1 MGNKSIVG
9 PKGQITIPK
18 SLREKYHLL
27 EGEEVV
33 LVAREEGVL
42 VRHPSSSLRGRL
54 RGKLDTEGM
63 EKDIEKVRD
72 QWKA

>member
-1 MGNKSIVG
+1 MANKSIVG

-54 RGKLDTEGM
+54 RGKLDTAGL
-63 EKDIEKVRD
+63 EKDIEKVRE